1 MLPSRIS
8 PSMMCADFAGLPE
21 TLAALADTGT
31 ELLHIDV
38 MDGVFVNNLCLGTD
52 YCRRM
57 RAMSDIPLDLH
68 LMITEPI
75 RFVEA
80 FKKAGADYLT
90 VHYEACEDLKA
101 TLDKIHECG
110 MKAGLSINPA
120 TPVDVL
126 WPYLNDVDMF
136 LIMSVVP
143 GKGGQ
148 SFIPESLDKIRI
160 LRDKLTENGLD
171 THIQVDGGIY
181 HANVGEVLE
190 AGADIIVSG
199 SGVFKGDTAENVTKF
214 MEIFKDYE

>member
-1 MLPSRIS
+1 MKRILAPSILS
-8 PSMMCADFAGLPE
+8 ADFKELGKAIK
-21 TLAALADTGT
+21 TIADNGA
-31 ELLHIDV
+31 EFLHFDV
-38 MDGVFVNNLCLGTD
+38 MDGIFVPNISFGIPVLASIQGT
-52 YCRRM
+52 
-57 RAMSDIPLDLH
+57 ADIVMDAH

-136 LIMSVVP
+136 LIMSVLP

>member
-1 MLPSRIS
+1 MKRILAPSILS
-8 PSMMCADFAGLPE
+8 ADFKELGKAIK
-21 TLAALADTGT
+21 TIADNGA
-31 ELLHIDV
+31 EFLHFDV
-38 MDGVFVNNLCLGTD
+38 MDGIFVPNISFGIPVLASIQG
-52 YCRRM
+52 
-57 RAMSDIPLDLH
+57 AADIVMDAH

-120 TPVDVL
+120 TPVEVL

-148 SFIPESLDKIRI
+148 SFIPESLDKIRT

-214 MEIFKDYE
+214 VEIFKDYE

>member
-1 MLPSRIS
+1 MKRILAPSILS
-8 PSMMCADFAGLPE
+8 ADFKELGKAIK
-21 TLAALADTGT
+21 TIADNGA
-31 ELLHIDV
+31 EFLHFDV
-38 MDGVFVNNLCLGTD
+38 MDGIFVPNISFGIPVLASIQG
-52 YCRRM
+52 
-57 RAMSDIPLDLH
+57 AADIVMDAH

-148 SFIPESLDKIRI
+148 SFIPESLDKIRT